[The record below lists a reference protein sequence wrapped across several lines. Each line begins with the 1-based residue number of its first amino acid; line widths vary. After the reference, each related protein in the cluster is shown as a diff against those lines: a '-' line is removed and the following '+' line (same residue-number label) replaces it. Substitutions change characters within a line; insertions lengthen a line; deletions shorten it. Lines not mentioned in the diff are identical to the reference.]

1 MAVCGGSRCSK
12 RDKCKNYE
20 GNFFK
25 CHETSGVEQYIDWSQ
40 YGSGSLGIDKDGNT
54 YSEYTWDC
62 GDLSK
67 NYPMFELYDD
77 GKLDYGELR
86 KEIYKILCD
95 FLAYE
100 LPVQNRGEFDWEY
113 LEYRT
118 DDILRLIKL
127 QGGTI

>member
-1 MAVCGGSRCSK
+1 
-12 RDKCKNYE
+12 
-20 GNFFK
+20 
-25 CHETSGVEQYIDWSQ
+25 
-40 YGSGSLGIDKDGNT
+40 
-54 YSEYTWDC
+54 
-62 GDLSK
+62 
-67 NYPMFELYDD
+67 MFELYDD

-86 KEIYKILCD
+86 KEIHKILCD

-127 QGGTI
+127 QGGTIQIRWLINTYVNTYYGSKWEEKKLIGTRNAVCKRNTKAFRQEAL